1 MEAMAKEMQ
10 GDDRTVA
17 SRNASGEVISKI
29 AAILPEL
36 LGGSADLS
44 GSNCTKWPDIRPM
57 AKDNPD
63 ANYINY
69 GVREFGMTAIG
80 NGMVLHGG
88 LRPFSGTFLIFMEYA
103 RNAVRM
109 SALMGIS
116 NILVYTHDSIG
127 QGEDGPTHQPVE
139 QLANLR
145 GTPNMTVWR
154 PCDTVETVYA
164 WKHAI
169 ENNDGP
175 TSLVFSRQGLPTQDR
190 TEEQFVNVS
199 RGAYV
204 LFETDENPENI
215 LIATGSEVSLAL
227 ESAKEL
233 EAEGVSVRVVSM
245 PCVEVFEQQEASY
258 QEQVLP
264 NATRKRVAV
273 EAAHV
278 DYWRKWVG
286 LDGAVVGMKGFGASA
301 PGGDLYKHF
310 GFTVENI
317 VDKVKALV

>member
-1 MEAMAKEMQ
+1 
-10 GDDRTVA
+10 
-17 SRNASGEVISKI
+17 
-29 AAILPEL
+29 
-36 LGGSADLS
+36 
-44 GSNCTKWPDIRPM
+44 M
-57 AKDNPD
+57 AKDSPD

-317 VDKVKALV
+317 VDKVMALV